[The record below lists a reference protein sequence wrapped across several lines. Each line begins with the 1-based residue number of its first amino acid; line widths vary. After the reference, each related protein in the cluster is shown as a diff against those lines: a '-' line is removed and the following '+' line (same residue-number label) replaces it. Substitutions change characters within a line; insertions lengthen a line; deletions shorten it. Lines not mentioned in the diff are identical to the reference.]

1 MNSNDIFDALSG
13 IDPKYIDEAAYE
25 LHGGENHT
33 ADVPE
38 ETLKVVDITQKT
50 SKRNISKFVKIVLPS
65 VAAILLIVGVALPAV
80 LRVGKSESAMMSD
93 AAAEAPAAEAAAEAP
108 AAEAEAAGAEE
119 AAPMADE
126 AAAEAPAADNAAAE
140 AATYDTD
147 TMNPDAEHNYK
158 RETKREDLEP
168 LPARPPESE
177 EAEEAVPEEPWVI
190 KEADFDR
197 DILIIRCAGTIPA
210 DLTDLPFTLERT
222 DVSADK
228 AKVKAGAKLS
238 ELSDRIEV
246 TDNWIVIDLIGSDLK
261 LEKGKYR
268 LFMGDAEA
276 EFEVK

>member
-1 MNSNDIFDALSG
+1 MNNNELFDALSG

-25 LHGGENHT
+25 L
-33 ADVPE
+33 
-38 ETLKVVDITQKT
+38 KT
-50 SKRNISKFVKIVLPS
+50 TKRKIGKFVKIVLPS

-80 LRVGKSESAMMSD
+80 LRVSKSESAAMSD
-93 AAAEAPAAEAAAEAP
+93 SAAPAPAAEAAAEAP

-126 AAAEAPAADNAAAE
+126 ATAEAEAPAAAEE
-140 AATYDTD
+140 AATESATNDMDTV
-147 TMNPDAEHNYK
+147 NPDAEHNYK
-158 RETKREDLEP
+158 REDLEP
-168 LPARPPESE
+168 LPAKPAETE
-177 EAEEAVPEEPWVI
+177 EAEEAAPEEPWVI
-190 KEADFDR
+190 KEADYDR
-197 DILIIRCAGTIPA
+197 DILIIRCGGTIPA
-210 DLTDLPFTLERT
+210 DLADLPYTLERM
-222 DVSADK
+222 DVAADK

-268 LFMGDAEA
+268 LLMGDAEA